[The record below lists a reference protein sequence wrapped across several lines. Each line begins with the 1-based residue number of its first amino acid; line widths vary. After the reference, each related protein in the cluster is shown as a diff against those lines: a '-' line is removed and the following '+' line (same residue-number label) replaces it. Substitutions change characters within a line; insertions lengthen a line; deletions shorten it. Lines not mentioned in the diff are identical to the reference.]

1 MAYIPASDA
10 TIRMTTNADLR
21 ARAEKGDTL
30 AQAELERRKT
40 NRKARDAS
48 RKPTATAT
56 PAFAFLSAPIAP
68 AAPAAAPIAGKSG
81 RPTVKGLDA
90 RMTALECSVGRIEM
104 LLTRLVQQ

>member
-1 MAYIPASDA
+1 MAYIPAADP

-30 AQAELERRKT
+30 AQAELARRKS
-40 NRKARDAS
+40 NRQGK
-48 RKPTATAT
+48 TATRAPAAPAT
-56 PAFAFLSAPIAP
+56 PAFAFLSAPIP
-68 AAPAAAPIAGKSG
+68 AAAPAAPIAGKSG

-90 RMTALECSVGRIEM
+90 RMTALEGSVGRIEM